1 VSARALPAAALV
13 GGTAAFVVGTAALV
27 VGTAAPLAAQDA
39 AISAEVQLEV
49 YATAL
54 GFYSPPRNQVRW
66 IETTPLEPGVPA
78 PLDPGLRS
86 ALIARLGDRFL
97 PWSENAP
104 GQGGRLRVTP
114 IEPAGPGRY
123 RLGVGY
129 RHRTPYFEGSV
140 STQTF
145 LVGCE
150 AGDCQI
156 LDRGGGTA
164 MEIW

>member
-1 VSARALPAAALV
+1 MSARVLPA
-13 GGTAAFVVGTAALV
+13 AAFVVGTAALV

-39 AISAEVQLEV
+39 AIPAEVQLEV

-54 GFYSPPRNQVRW
+54 EFYSPPRSQVRW
-66 IETTPLEPGVPA
+66 IETTPLESGVPA

-129 RHRTPYFEGSV
+129 RHRTPYFEGSA

-150 AGDCQI
+150 AGACEI
-156 LDRGGGTA
+156 LERGDGTA
-164 MEIW
+164 VETW